1 MDGDLQHPPELVP
14 ALVRARDDRGPDIV
28 VASRYRNGHRRSGL
42 ANRARVTVSNVSTRA
57 AKTIFPRR
65 LRSVTDPMS
74 GFFAVDL
81 DSIATDQLD
90 PIGYKI
96 LIETIIRSDSPKVTE
111 VDFTFAPRY
120 SGESKAGLREGF
132 RFLWHLLR
140 LRAGTI
146 ANARTRRAF
155 AFGLVG
161 ATGIVVNTLALWL
174 FSSVGH
180 INYLVGA
187 ALATQVSTT
196 ANFIG
201 NEVFVFRGDKR
212 GTRLQRFV
220 PFAVMNNIVMLARL
234 PLLSLLVTRFS
245 IPTLIANVITLL
257 AVFLVRFTISD
268 RFIYSAGAKMQTTST
283 TERIGPVNVATVE
296 RRHLRRSKHNVG
308 GGPDIGPFRHTYDVH
323 GILTVASDGQLPELE
338 FFRVPPTALPGPYP
352 DIVIRKGKVGRPRLR
367 PCLTRHTV
375 NPGVRWEEHFGR
387 FSGNFSID
395 FGEQIQVTATGGLL
409 ASPHVL
415 YTNVI
420 EALLRFVFVDRGY
433 MLLHSACLD
442 MDGQG
447 IMLSARTDTGKT
459 GTILTLLRD
468 TTGQFLS
475 DDMTIID
482 GAGVALC
489 FPKPL
494 TISHHTLRA
503 VNAGTLSKAEWRKLR
518 LQSRLHSKEGRGF
531 AMMLAEHNLPI
542 MSINSWVQRIVP
554 PPKYEVKRLVP
565 CELTTRTN
573 LTSLFIIER
582 GEPHHSL
589 VPQNQAIEEL
599 LENTEDAYG
608 FPPYRYVAPA
618 IVLGGSDYDELRV
631 REKLILASAMES
643 AQIHRLGSN
652 DFSWCNQIPSL
663 IGSPLE
669 QAEAVHT
676 NGDTVQSN
684 GDAVH
689 TDGEPAAN
697 GAHHEPKAEAPKSN
711 GVGPDPM
718 LTPDS

>member
-1 MDGDLQHPPELVP
+1 
-14 ALVRARDDRGPDIV
+14 
-28 VASRYRNGHRRSGL
+28 
-42 ANRARVTVSNVSTRA
+42 
-57 AKTIFPRR
+57 
-65 LRSVTDPMS
+65 
-74 GFFAVDL
+74 
-81 DSIATDQLD
+81 
-90 PIGYKI
+90 
-96 LIETIIRSDSPKVTE
+96 
-111 VDFTFAPRY
+111 
-120 SGESKAGLREGF
+120 
-132 RFLWHLLR
+132 
-140 LRAGTI
+140 
-146 ANARTRRAF
+146 
-155 AFGLVG
+155 
-161 ATGIVVNTLALWL
+161 
-174 FSSVGH
+174 
-180 INYLVGA
+180 
-187 ALATQVSTT
+187 
-196 ANFIG
+196 
-201 NEVFVFRGDKR
+201 
-212 GTRLQRFV
+212 
-220 PFAVMNNIVMLARL
+220 
-234 PLLSLLVTRFS
+234 
-245 IPTLIANVITLL
+245 
-257 AVFLVRFTISD
+257 
-268 RFIYSAGAKMQTTST
+268 
-283 TERIGPVNVATVE
+283 
-296 RRHLRRSKHNVG
+296 
-308 GGPDIGPFRHTYDVH
+308 
-323 GILTVASDGQLPELE
+323 
-338 FFRVPPTALPGPYP
+338 
-352 DIVIRKGKVGRPRLR
+352 VIRKGKVGRPRLR
-367 PCLTRHTV
+367 PRLTRHTV

-415 YTNVI
+415 YTNVV

-468 TTGQFLS
+468 TTGRFLS
-475 DDMTIID
+475 DDMTVID

-531 AMMLAEHNLPI
+531 AMKLAEYNLPI

-565 CELTTRTN
+565 CELTTSTN

-618 IVLGGSDYDELRV
+618 IVLGGSDYEDLRV

-663 IGSPLE
+663 IGSRVQ
-669 QAEAVHT
+669 QAETVHT
-676 NGDTVQSN
+676 NGDTVQPN
-684 GDAVH
+684 GDTVH
-689 TDGEPAAN
+689 TNGDTVHTNGDTVHTNGDTVRTNGHPAAN
-697 GAHHEPKAEAPKSN
+697 GAHHEQEAEAPRSN
-711 GVGPDPM
+711 GAGPDPM
-718 LTPDS
+718 LMPDS